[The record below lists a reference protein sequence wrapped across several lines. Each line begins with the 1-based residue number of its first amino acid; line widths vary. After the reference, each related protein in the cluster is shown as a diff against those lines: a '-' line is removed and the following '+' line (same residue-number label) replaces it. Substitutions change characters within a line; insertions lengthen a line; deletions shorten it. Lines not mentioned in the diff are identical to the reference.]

1 VRLKRVL
8 ESRRL
13 EAEVELAAAP
23 EGLEVLGESPP
34 MREIRAM
41 VEKVAAT
48 PSTVLLTG
56 ESGTGKEVIARL
68 VHSLSGRA
76 DGPFV
81 AVNAGGLPETL
92 LESELFGYEKGAFTG
107 ADRRKP
113 GMFELAY
120 TGTLFLDEIGDMP
133 LPLQVKLLRVLAER
147 RVQRLGGTLPIP
159 VDARLI
165 AATNRDLDALV
176 AEGRFREDL
185 YYRLAV
191 IRLEVPPLRERL
203 SDLAPLAGRLIR
215 RLNARLGKSI
225 RGLDAQGLEA
235 LRGYPFPGNVRE
247 LENMLE
253 RAMIF
258 AESDTLGASDLGLP
272 AAASGSRP
280 GPSPASISPLKAG
293 VARTLDSLEREA
305 IVNALQR
312 WEGSRT
318 PTAAELG
325 ISRRTLLNKIK
336 EYGIKP

>member
-1 VRLKRVL
+1 
-8 ESRRL
+8 
-13 EAEVELAAAP
+13 
-23 EGLEVLGESPP
+23 
-34 MREIRAM
+34 

-68 VHSLSGRA
+68 VHSLSGRG

-81 AVNAGGLPETL
+81 AVNVGALPETL

-113 GMFELAY
+113 GMFELAS
-120 TGTLFLDEIGDMP
+120 TGSLFLDEIGDMP
-133 LPLQVKLLRVLAER
+133 PPLQVKLLRVLADR

-191 IRLEVPPLRERL
+191 VRLQVPPLRERIG
-203 SDLAPLAGRLIR
+203 DLAPLVGRLIR
-215 RLNARLGKSI
+215 RLNARLGKNV
-225 RGLDAQGLEA
+225 RGVDAQALEV
-235 LRGYPFPGNVRE
+235 LRAHPFPGNVRE
-247 LENMLE
+247 LENLLE

-258 AESDTLGASDLGLP
+258 AESDTLEAADLGLP
-272 AAASGSRP
+272 AGPP
-280 GPSPASISPLKAG
+280 GAVPAKGPGRAPASTPQP
-293 VARTLDSLEREA
+293 RTLDSLEREA
-305 IVNALQR
+305 IVNALRR

-318 PTAAELG
+318 RTAAELG

-336 EYGIKP
+336 EYGIEP

>member
-1 VRLKRVL
+1 VL
-8 ESRRL
+8 
-13 EAEVELAAAP
+13 
-23 EGLEVLGESPP
+23 
-34 MREIRAM
+34 I
-41 VEKVAAT
+41 
-48 PSTVLLTG
+48 TG

-68 VHSLSGRA
+68 LHSLSGRA

-81 AVNAGGLPETL
+81 PVNLGGIPETL

-107 ADRRKP
+107 AERRKP
-113 GMFELAY
+113 GMFELSS

-133 LPLQVKLLRVLAER
+133 AALQVKLLRVLADR
-147 RVQRLGGTLPIP
+147 RVQRLGGALPIP

-185 YYRLAV
+185 FYRLAV
-191 IRLEVPPLRERL
+191 VRLHVPPLRERP

-225 RGLDAQGLEA
+225 RGVDDQALEA
-235 LRGYPFPGNVRE
+235 LRGHSFPGNVRE
-247 LENMLE
+247 LENLLE

-258 AESDTLGASDLGLP
+258 AESDTLGLADLAQP
-272 AAASGSRP
+272 AGARAGGGP
-280 GPSPASISPLKAG
+280 GRAPAPPAPG
-293 VARTLDSLEREA
+293 TLDSLEREA
-305 IVNALQR
+305 IVNALRR
-312 WEGSRT
+312 WEGSRAR
-318 PTAAELG
+318 TAAELG